1 MAIALNVS
9 DDEFPNQNNHLL
21 NLWPSLLME
30 NIWHFN
36 QAAGIGAPVQTAN
49 DQGGVI
55 YLQKEREYI
64 ARHLEAAYI
73 RLAVDLNYP
82 IAPTYISETIPI
94 GGGYPLQGQLL
105 TARYFKMIELG
116 IRAQT
121 LIQAGVAVAYS
132 DPNSVGVN
140 DTATI
145 TVVTGIA
152 NAEIK
157 LYFQVSDG
165 APTAGDVRYEIEP
178 TVITDAA
185 GTVTIK
191 AHRALF
197 VKPSQWARE
206 YVASDPNFNSPNVV
220 DTANGSTGFVSA
232 VDVYRVYT
240 DTTTGNVELVASD
253 GSTILETY
261 TGEILDARLSTFR
274 LGAFCSTWC
283 GGYPAFVRVNYKAG
297 AALQNSRIDSE
308 LYESCVALACAE
320 MDSILSKMSYWTLDM
335 FTKWH
340 QPLTESI
347 NGTLVPVATKSE
359 ANNPYGSRSGQI
371 KAWRTVTQR
380 GIKKGHKLTY
390 NIW

>member
-1 MAIALNVS
+1 MAIALDVS
-9 DDEFPNQNNHLL
+9 SDITPNQNKCLL
-21 NLWPSLLME
+21 NAWPKLLME
-30 NIWHFN
+30 NLWHFN
-36 QAAGIGAPVQTAN
+36 QAAGIGAPVQTSN
-49 DQGGVI
+49 ELGGTI

-64 ARHLEAAYI
+64 ARHLESAAD
-73 RLAVDLNYP
+73 RLCDDLNYSIRP
-82 IAPTYISETIPI
+82 MYFQDTIPI
-94 GGGYPLQGQLL
+94 GGGYPIQGQLH

-116 IRAQT
+116 KRAQT

-145 TVVTGIA
+145 TVVTAIA

-178 TVITDAA
+178 TVITDSL

-220 DTANGSTGFVSA
+220 DTANGSTGFVAA

-240 DTTTGNVELVASD
+240 DVTDNVQLQAAD
-253 GSTILETY
+253 GTLLDTY
-261 TGEILDARLSTFR
+261 TGEIIDYRLSTFR
-274 LGAFCSTWC
+274 LGDWCSTWC
-283 GGYPAFVRVNYKAG
+283 GGYPQRMVVNYKAG
-297 AALQNSRIDSE
+297 AALTNGHIDNE
-308 LYESCVALACAE
+308 LYEACAA
-320 MDSILSKMSYWTLDM
+320 MAAAAMPATLSKMSYWTLDQ
-335 FTKWH
+335 FDKWH
-340 QPLTESI
+340 KPLTESI
-347 NGTLVPVATKSE
+347 NGTLVPVATKSQ
-359 ANNPYGSRSGQI
+359 ANNPYGARAGQI
-371 KAWRTVTQR
+371 MAWDTVTNR
-380 GIKKGHKLTY
+380 RINKGHKLTY
-390 NIW
+390 NVW

>member
-21 NLWPSLLME
+21 NQWPNLLME

-36 QAAGIGAPVQTAN
+36 QCAGIGAPVQTAN

-73 RLAVDLNYP
+73 RLASDLNYP

-94 GGGYPLQGQLL
+94 GGGYPIQGQLL

-116 IRAQT
+116 RRAQT

-145 TVVTGIA
+145 TVVTAIA
-152 NAEIK
+152 NAEVK

-178 TVITDAA
+178 TVITDSA

-206 YVASDPNFNSPNVV
+206 YGANDPNFNSPNVV

-240 DTTTGNVELVASD
+240 DVTDNVQLQASNGTLLD
-253 GSTILETY
+253 TY
-261 TGEILDARLSTFR
+261 TGEIIDHRLSTFR
-274 LGAFCSTWC
+274 LGSLCGSWC
-283 GGYPAFVRVNYKAG
+283 GGYPQRIVVNYKAG
-297 AALQNSRIDSE
+297 AALQNNHIDNE
-308 LYESCVALACAE
+308 LYEACTA
-320 MDSILSKMSYWTLDM
+320 MAAAAMPATLSKMSYWTLDQ
-335 FTKWH
+335 FDKWH
-340 QPLTESI
+340 KPLTESI
-347 NGTLVPVATKSE
+347 NGTLVPVATQSQ
-359 ANNPYGSRSGQI
+359 ANNPYGSRAGQI
-371 KAWRTVTQR
+371 IAWDTVTNR
-380 GIKKGHKLTY
+380 RINKGHKLTY
-390 NIW
+390 NMGR